1 MRRYLKNLV
10 KDPTNN
16 NKNVLLFLVK
26 LKAYLNYSRL
36 FLISSKIYSIEL
48 KTLSVNLILSLKN
61 KISLNSMNK
70 TILKK

>member
-10 KDPTNN
+10 KDPINN
-16 NKNVLLFLVK
+16 KKNVLLFLVK

-61 KISLNSMNK
+61 KISLNFMNK